1 MQTGIHLSLSLH
13 CNFFQHSVTSVVRLG
28 CSFIAAGAGSWRCW
42 TRWQDSHRKTHENL
56 RLICVLKRC
65 RAKQQSFSLSLSDL
79 SPAFPASFSVS
90 LISYFHSSSFLYTPV
105 TIFTCHYSSTRC
117 PHLIPIPLVCCSA
130 ITRNTV
136 VHLLG
141 KIEKET
147 KSPRSSGIF
156 ILCIKICLGTVIFK
170 TKC

>member
-1 MQTGIHLSLSLH
+1 MRLVFGNLRQTQLAFSARMQTGIHLSLSLH

-90 LISYFHSSSFLYTPV
+90 LISYSASIHLRFFTHQSPSLPVITLLQDVPISFQSHWFLKT
-105 TIFTCHYSSTRC
+105 FCDNKEYSY
-117 PHLIPIPLVCCSA
+117 A
-130 ITRNTV
+130 
-136 VHLLG
+136 
-141 KIEKET
+141 
-147 KSPRSSGIF
+147 F
-156 ILCIKICLGTVIFK
+156 AW
-170 TKC
+170 

>member
-42 TRWQDSHRKTHENL
+42 TRWQESHRKTHENL
-56 RLICVLKRC
+56 RVICVLKRC

-79 SPAFPASFSVS
+79 SPAFPAFLPLS
-90 LISYFHSSSFLYTPV
+90 HSFLTQLPL
-105 TIFTCHYSSTRC
+105 IFFSFHFTCHYSSTRC

-130 ITRNTV
+130 IMRNTV

-156 ILCIKICLGTVIFK
+156 ILYIKICLGTVIFK